1 MSDERENTIKETAV
15 GKLLGMNFFIYQE
28 KSTSFFFL

>member
-1 MSDERENTIKETAV
+1 MPRNRGKAPCFGHKSHIET
-15 GKLLGMNFFIYQE
+15 GTFIYQE